1 MVRVG
6 NRSKVDG
13 VAIGTLSLQ
22 HSKGDYFPYM
32 VADGINVIVLIK
44 FTITLEPTIFFVV

>member
-1 MVRVG
+1 VRVG

-13 VAIGTLSLQ
+13 VAISTLSLQ

-32 VADGINVIVLIK
+32 VADGINVIILIK